1 MITTRLIAAGVLLLA
16 LTGSPVSAQQQIPGC
31 TSTVQANPPRTV
43 FRCSGGLII
52 EAEASASF
60 NVSGSRARGVI
71 SAIELKSRGI
81 LVELTRHRRFQILT
95 PHAIASVRGTI
106 FAVDVTGAQTSVL
119 VARGLTQ
126 VTRRGQSE
134 AVNLGPGQGV
144 DVTPGG
150 DPLVVRRWPLE
161 RATALLARFGRQNL
175 AR

>member
-1 MITTRLIAAGVLLLA
+1 MITTRSIAASVLLLA
-16 LTGSPVSAQQQIPGC
+16 LTGSQASAQQIPGC
-31 TSTVQANPPRTV
+31 TSTSEANPPRTV

-60 NVSGSRARGVI
+60 SVSGPRSGGMI

-81 LVELTRHRRFQILT
+81 LVELTRRRRFQILT

-106 FAVDVTGAQTSVL
+106 FAVDVTPAQTSVL
-119 VARGLTQ
+119 VAEGRTQ
-126 VTRRGQSE
+126 VTRRRLSE
-134 AVNLGPGQGV
+134 AVTLGRGEGV

-150 DPLVVRRWPLE
+150 GPLVVRRWPLE
-161 RATALLARFGRQNL
+161 RATALLGRFGRQNL

>member
-1 MITTRLIAAGVLLLA
+1 MVTTRLIAAGVLLLA
-16 LTGSPVSAQQQIPGC
+16 LMGSQASAQQIAGC
-31 TSTVQANPPRTV
+31 TSTTVANPPRTV

-52 EAEASASF
+52 EAETSASF
-60 NVSGSRARGVI
+60 SVAGSRSGMI
-71 SAIELKSRGI
+71 SSIEIKSRGI

-126 VTRRGQSE
+126 VTRREKSD
-134 AVNLGPGQGV
+134 AVNLGGGEGV
-144 DVTPGG
+144 DVTPGSG
-150 DPLVVRRWPLE
+150 PLVVRRWPQE